1 MVRLLLALCVC
12 IQEAVLDHA
21 MPETPCGPQRFNISS
36 SVFRHDCMTLS
47 PC

>member
-21 MPETPCGPQRFNISS
+21 MPETGALRGSTLALQSS
-36 SVFRHDCMTLS
+36 DMIV
-47 PC
+47 